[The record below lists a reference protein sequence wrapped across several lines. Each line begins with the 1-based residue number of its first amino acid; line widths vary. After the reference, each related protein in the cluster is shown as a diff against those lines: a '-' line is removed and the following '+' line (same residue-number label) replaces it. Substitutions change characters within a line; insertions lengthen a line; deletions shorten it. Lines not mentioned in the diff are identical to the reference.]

1 MWARA
6 AQGAEAPDVRSSLS
20 LQLRSFS
27 GSAPRPRERGFA
39 PGWSW
44 RLQSC
49 TPDAPTA
56 PGQVSRGKSPPAPC
70 PPARAAPLPKSDD
83 MTVLCR
89 VPTPSS
95 PIPTERSRGLRSS
108 IEIDGEAPEN
118 GRNPARVGDFPALLE
133 RGFGSADCGSG
144 AGGAGGGL
152 LTAVRAPAFKPE
164 SLRGAPGE
172 VCQLPPAPGAIRE
185 RLRLG
190 LALAEAWRSLPGSTL
205 TLRSEPSP
213 QPAPPPGVRRAFPA
227 PRARLPSRIFAPNPS
242 GE

>member
-1 MWARA
+1 MC
-6 AQGAEAPDVRSSLS
+6 SSLS

-56 PGQVSRGKSPPAPC
+56 PGQVSRGKSPPARC
-70 PPARAAPLPKSDD
+70 PPARAAPLSKSND

-95 PIPTERSRGLRSS
+95 PIPTERSRGLSSS

-144 AGGAGGGL
+144 AGCGGGAADCGARSSL
-152 LTAVRAPAFKPE
+152 QAGVSSGGSGGSVSAPA
-164 SLRGAPGE
+164 SSRGD
-172 VCQLPPAPGAIRE
+172 
-185 RLRLG
+185 
-190 LALAEAWRSLPGSTL
+190 T
-205 TLRSEPSP
+205 
-213 QPAPPPGVRRAFPA
+213 
-227 PRARLPSRIFAPNPS
+227 
-242 GE
+242 